1 MKQKLGVTI
10 GICAHNEQATI
21 GAMLACLLKQKGE
34 LFTIEKII
42 VMDDCSSDKTVAK
55 VRAAMKRNRK
65 IQIVTDS
72 QRIGKVKRLN
82 QLYKLNTSDILITF
96 DADILLASAD
106 VVENMVRE
114 FVKNKKTVMV
124 AAHQVP
130 IATETFIGRVIYA
143 GYKFWDTTRLSMNG
157 GDHIQNHY
165 GAATAYRRSFI
176 SHIQFPEDI
185 TDDRGYLYIMAK
197 NEGNFVYT
205 YNAVIYYRAV
215 GTLHDFIK
223 LADRS
228 FEKNERALAKHFG
241 RNVFDLYEI
250 PRSVIVQSIVRT
262 FLQDPIHTV
271 LAVLLNAYSRLASH
285 EDKLYEQGMW
295 ETSLSTKKS
304 IQLAKA
310 R

>member
-1 MKQKLGVTI
+1 MKQKLSVTI

-55 VRAAMKRNRK
+55 ARAFMKKNHTIK
-65 IQIVTDS
+65 LVTDK

-82 QLYKLNTSDILITF
+82 MLYKLNSSDILITF
-96 DADILLASAD
+96 DADILLGSQL
-106 VVENMVRE
+106 VVENMVKE
-114 FVKNKKTVMV
+114 FVKNKNTVMV

-130 IATETFIGRVIYA
+130 IATETFVGRVIHA
-143 GYKFWDTTRLSMNG
+143 GYRFWDVTRLSMNG

-165 GAATAYRRSFI
+165 GAATAYRKSFI
-176 SHIQFPEDI
+176 SNIQFPSDI

-197 NEGNFVYT
+197 KEGNFVYT
-205 YNAVIYYRAV
+205 YDAVILYRAV
-215 GTLHDFIK
+215 GTFHDFIK

-228 FEKNERALAKHFG
+228 FEKNERVLSKYFG
-241 RNVFDLYEI
+241 KEVYDLYKI
-250 PRSVIVQSIVRT
+250 PRSVIVRSIIKT
-262 FLQDPIHTV
+262 FLQDPVHTV
-271 LAVLLNAYSRLASH
+271 FAILLNAYSRFASH

-295 ETSLSTKKS
+295 ETSYSTKKS
-304 IQLAKA
+304 IQLSKMQ
-310 R
+310 